1 MGGGTRQV
9 RKAMPG
15 ELTIDGTLIN
25 QESDCY
31 VIAEIGHNHQGD
43 LETCKKMFLEAHNC
57 GCNAVKLQKRDNKT
71 LFTAEGYNR
80 LYDNRNSYGATY
92 GEHREFL
99 EFGRDEYRE
108 LQEYAR
114 EIGVT
119 FFATAFDFPS
129 ADFLA
134 ELDMPAFK
142 LASGDIKSTPL
153 LAYIAQMGKPMIIST
168 GAALM
173 EDVQRAYDTIM
184 PINPQL
190 CIMQCTAGYPA
201 EFEELDLG
209 VVATYT
215 EKFPEIVA
223 GYSGHDNGISMPLA
237 AYILG
242 ARVIEKHFTLNHT
255 WKGTDHA
262 FSLEPIGMRKM
273 VRDLQRARVA
283 VGDGSKKCYASE
295 TGAGIKMG
303 KKIVAARDLPE
314 GTVISADDLLLKS
327 PGDGLPPYEMGKV
340 IGRSLKVSV
349 ALDGDIHMDMLHDP
363 DEATSGPKTAGTG
376 DRQDVRPH

>member
-1 MGGGTRQV
+1 MQ
-9 RKAMPG
+9 G
-15 ELTIDGTLIN
+15 ELTIDGTVIN
-25 QESDCY
+25 QDSDCY
-31 VIAEIGHNHQGD
+31 VIAEIGHNHQGN

-57 GCNAVKLQKRDNKT
+57 SCNAVKLQKRNNRA

-80 LYDNRNSYGATY
+80 LYDNRNSYGTTY

-99 EFGRDEYRE
+99 EFDRDEYRG
-108 LQEYAR
+108 LQDYAS
-114 EIGVT
+114 EIGIT
-119 FFATAFDFPS
+119 FFATAFDLPS

-134 ELDMPAFK
+134 EIDMPAFK
-142 LASGDIKSTPL
+142 LASGDIKNTPL
-153 LAYIAQMGKPMIIST
+153 LAHVARFGKPMIIST

-201 EFEELDLG
+201 AFEELDLG
-209 VVATYT
+209 VVATYA
-215 EKFPEIVA
+215 EQFPDVVV
-223 GYSGHDNGISMPLA
+223 GYSGHDNGIAMPLA

-273 VRDLQRARVA
+273 VRDLQRAGLA
-283 VGDGSKKCYASE
+283 VGDGRKKFYESEAS
-295 TGAGIKMG
+295 AGIKMG

-314 GTVISADDLLLKS
+314 GTVISADDLM
-327 PGDGLPPYEMGKV
+327 DKV
-340 IGRSLKVSV
+340 IGTSLRVQV
-349 ALDGDIHMDMLHDP
+349 ARDGDLHMDMLSDP
-363 DEATSGPKTAGTG
+363 GESTSGPTTADTAAAG